1 MKKQLLF
8 FFTVSL
14 LFSCK
19 DEKSK
24 VNGGPC
30 TYRETRHPAKLI
42 RLETRDSLRYEA
54 YFELEAGVRSAGK
67 KDTVSYEVL
76 NYRPV
81 TAEEVRKDS
90 LAEGR
95 ICTYIIQDIATGHCD
110 PHIQI
115 IRLDKY

>member
-8 FFTVSL
+8 LFSLSL
-14 LFSCK
+14 LFSCDNGSRK
-19 DEKSK
+19 ID
-24 VNGGPC
+24 GGPC

-95 ICTYIIQDIATGHCD
+95 ICSYIIQDILTGACD
-110 PHIQI
+110 PHIQL
-115 IRLDKY
+115 IRLDK